1 LFSLLSITCLSGGE
15 MNTATQPELLPETES
30 DWINALTD
38 EACRLHD
45 AAVEAYGCGRGQNGH
60 YEVN

>member
-1 LFSLLSITCLSGGE
+1 
-15 MNTATQPELLPETES
+15 MNTETQPELSPETES

-45 AAVEAYGCGRGQNGH
+45 AAVEAYGGGRGSSD
-60 YEVN
+60 

>member
-1 LFSLLSITCLSGGE
+1 

-38 EACRLHD
+38 EACRLRD
-45 AAVEAYGCGRGQNGH
+45 AEIEANSGGRGSPG
-60 YEVN
+60 